1 MVPDIARRAR
11 VIFRDRLRAHQQMD
25 ERDAIIMSALH
36 AAARC
41 ERSQE
46 AEEAIVDLYW
56 GE

>member
-11 VIFRDRLRAHQQMD
+11 VIFRDRLRARQMMTPD
-25 ERDAIIMSALH
+25 DAVIVVALRD
-36 AAARC
+36 AARC

>member
-46 AEEAIVDLYW
+46 AEDAIVDLYW